1 FDKPRTTIYRGAF
14 SNEIALPIWA
24 DVMKGTF
31 AEFPP
36 HEIEKPQG
44 VLKCEICTSSGLLAT
59 DKCVEWVENKDT
71 GEKIARRTTYFE
83 IATDAQAPKM
93 GCDVHGNPQ
102 RSYVKVIPGEEW
114 PRAAPAVNITANAP
128 VAMKGPTVLG
138 ETDPYNSVQATK
150 NVIAA
155 KALDGRLAPLDSS
168 AKVPAPV
175 DETNPIEVRRAE
187 AVRPIDQMPLQE
199 SNIKLD
205 PPEPIQF

>member
-1 FDKPRTTIYRGAF
+1 LI
-14 SNEIALPIWA
+14 
-24 DVMKGTF
+24 
-31 AEFPP
+31 
-36 HEIEKPQG
+36 
-44 VLKCEICTSSGLLAT
+44 KCEICTSSGLLAT
-59 DKCVEWVENKDT
+59 DKCVDWVENKDT

-83 IATDAQAPKM
+83 IATDAQAPKD

-114 PRAAPAVNITANAP
+114 PRAAPAVNITANTP
-128 VAMKGPTVLG
+128 VPMKAPTVLG
-138 ETDPYNSVQATK
+138 EVDPYNSVQATK

-155 KALDGRLAPLDSS
+155 KALEGRVAPLDSS

-175 DETNPIEVRRAE
+175 DEAKQVEVRRAE